1 MTPTLGRVR
10 IVIAD
15 DHPLY
20 RASVVR
26 AISHHPGLEV
36 VAEASD
42 GRAALEEIRRLT
54 PEVALVDMHMPDLDG
69 AAVINAVARD
79 NLPTRVMLLSGML
92 SDQQIYEA
100 LEQGAA
106 AILTKTIEASQVL
119 DAVVAVARGETVL
132 APELQAVVASQ
143 IRQRAREQRPLLT
156 GREQEILACMAEGM
170 PGPEIARKLSVSPST
185 VKSHTEKLYEKLG
198 VTDRGAAVAE
208 GMRQGL
214 IE

>member
-1 MTPTLGRVR
+1 MTPTQGRVR

-26 AISHHPGLEV
+26 AISHHPSIEV

-42 GRAALEEIRRLT
+42 GRTALDEIRRLE
-54 PEVALVDMHMPDLDG
+54 PEVALVDMNMPVLDG

-106 AILTKTIEASQVL
+106 AILTKAVEAPDVL
-119 DAVVAVARGETVL
+119 DAVQAVARGEVVL

-143 IRQRAREQRPLLT
+143 IRVRAREQRPLLT
-156 GREQEILACMAEGM
+156 QREQEILACMAQGM
-170 PGPEIARKLSVSPST
+170 PGPEIARKLNVSPST
-185 VKSHTEKLYEKLG
+185 VKSHTEKLYEKLS

>member
-26 AISHHPGLEV
+26 AISHHPSLEV

-42 GRAALEEIRRLT
+42 GRTALEEIRRLT

-69 AAVINAVARD
+69 AGVINAVARD

-106 AILTKTIEASQVL
+106 AILTKTLERSRVGA
-119 DAVVAVARGETVL
+119 AVVALRRGETVL
-132 APELQAVVASQ
+132 ARASRAVIAGQ
-143 IRQRAREQRPLLT
+143 IRQRAR
-156 GREQEILACMAEGM
+156 
-170 PGPEIARKLSVSPST
+170 
-185 VKSHTEKLYEKLG
+185 
-198 VTDRGAAVAE
+198 
-208 GMRQGL
+208 
-214 IE
+214 

>member
-26 AISHHPGLEV
+26 AISHHPSLEV

-42 GRAALEEIRRLT
+42 GRTALEEIRRLT

-92 SDQQIYEA
+92 TAQQIYEA
-100 LEQGAA
+100 LEQ
-106 AILTKTIEASQVL
+106 
-119 DAVVAVARGETVL
+119 
-132 APELQAVVASQ
+132 AVVASQ
-143 IRQRAREQRPLLT
+143 IRIRAREQRPLLT

>member
-26 AISHHPGLEV
+26 AISHHPNLEV

-42 GRAALEEIRRLT
+42 GRTALEEIRRLE

-106 AILTKTIEASQVL
+106 AILTKAVEASEVL
-119 DAVVAVARGETVL
+119 DAVVAVSRGETVL

-143 IRQRAREQRPLLT
+143 IRSARASSAPCSPGANRRSSRAWP
-156 GREQEILACMAEGM
+156 RAC
-170 PGPEIARKLSVSPST
+170 PARR
-185 VKSHTEKLYEKLG
+185 SHG
-198 VTDRGAAVAE
+198 SCR
-208 GMRQGL
+208 
-214 IE
+214 

>member
-1 MTPTLGRVR
+1 MTPTQGRVR

-26 AISHHPGLEV
+26 AISHHPSIEV
-36 VAEASD
+36 VAEAAD
-42 GRAALEEIRRLT
+42 GRTALEEIRRLE
-54 PEVALVDMHMPDLDG
+54 PEVALVDMHMPVLDG

-106 AILTKTIEASQVL
+106 AILTKTVEAPEVL
-119 DAVVAVARGETVL
+119 DAVQAVARGEVVL

-143 IRQRAREQRPLLT
+143 IRVRAREQRPLLT
-156 GREQEILACMAEGM
+156 QREQEILACMAQGM